1 MIQRATVILYKF
13 TIREEVTGM
22 KYETPLM
29 RSFSKEDIRNNIIA
43 SATCVQAVCN
53 AGQAF
58 TCGVDIE
65 FVSRKTDEII

>member
-1 MIQRATVILYKF
+1 
-13 TIREEVTGM
+13 M

-65 FVSRKTDEII
+65 FVSRKIDEII